1 MDGHSTL
8 SAGEAERLAMLI
20 EECGEVIQAASKVL
34 RHGYDNHHPERPTAT
49 NRAEL
54 QSELVDLIAVHE
66 AMYEVGDLPNYGHGE
81 QQKAWQK
88 KLTYAH
94 HQ

>member
-8 SAGEAERLAMLI
+8 SAAEAERLAMLI

-34 RHGYDNHHPERPTAT
+34 RHGYDNHHPDRKKT
-49 NRAEL
+49 NRT
-54 QSELVDLIAVHE
+54 DLSNEMIDVIAVHE
-66 AMYEVGDLPNYGHGE
+66 AMYEASDLPNYGHA
-81 QQKAWQK
+81 QTQKAWQK